1 MNHLN
6 CTKSTLH
13 KNLFAPPSINEN
25 HSFLSCLL
33 RGNKNDYYLYNGYNH
48 VLKTLKK
55 YLSVKI
61 MVNRFAPWNIFSVVW
76 VKKIYIKK
84 CSYSRK
90 KLALLEEK
98 IIKISEKNY
107 SCFSHKNWTKPTK
120 IFFLLC
126 RKKCVKMY
134 RPNVK
139 KMKIFICS
147 IKTWKKMEKKKD
159 YMQIKTN
166 LF

>member
-1 MNHLN
+1 MLSTFEDMKKKIKKYTPKPCKMNHLN

-90 KLALLEEK
+90 K
-98 IIKISEKNY
+98 ISFVGRKNN
-107 SCFSHKNWTKPTK
+107 KN
-120 IFFLLC
+120 I
-126 RKKCVKMY
+126 RKKLQLLQSQKL
-134 RPNVK
+134 N
-139 KMKIFICS
+139 
-147 IKTWKKMEKKKD
+147 
-159 YMQIKTN
+159 
-166 LF
+166 

>member
-90 KLALLEEK
+90 KKLALLEEK

-120 IFFLLC
+120 IFFCCVEKNVL
-126 RKKCVKMY
+126 KCTDRM
-134 RPNVK
+134 
-139 KMKIFICS
+139 
-147 IKTWKKMEKKKD
+147 WKKWRFLFVASRHEKRWKKR
-159 YMQIKTN
+159 KTICK
-166 LF
+166 